1 MRVANSHTP
10 SKGAAASMDDD
21 ANRKPFETV
30 ELTWQL
36 LLISK
41 YTRALMVAKL
51 EKIGIEAGQDQLIHA
66 LPLDGSLGVSGVAD
80 ALNVR
85 ASTVSKM
92 ADRLAKDGLIQRVP
106 HPSDR
111 RKTSLVLTENGIAKR
126 TQIEALMEDVERELS
141 AGLGDSA
148 VEITGMLER
157 LEETVLKKLRRLR

>member
-1 MRVANSHTP
+1 MKVAKSDTP
-10 SKGAAASMDDD
+10 SEGAAASMGD
-21 ANRKPFETV
+21 ANQKPFEGV

-41 YTRALMVAKL
+41 YTRALMLAKL

-92 ADRLAKDGLIQRVP
+92 ADRLVRDGLIQKVP

-111 RKTSLVLTENGIAKR
+111 RKTNLALTPDGIAKR
-126 TQIEALMEDVERELS
+126 AEIEELMVGVERELS

-148 VEITGMLER
+148 AEIISTLDR
-157 LEETVLKKLRRLR
+157 LDATVLKKLRRLR